1 MAVVDVCML
10 DDWSAELLPQDGDE
24 HLQRAPD
31 DTHLMHKSDDVG
43 ITEELTEELCCEAL
57 AQLDEEHAAL
67 RSYVCS
73 LLAFWDTR
81 SDRAADLDCVL
92 AQGVNPFATSHPE
105 VDALVFWTRVNNLRR
120 AVPHLLDLCPEMLQR
135 WEAWA
140 SERPRVSGVAP
151 RGHPFPWLFVWPWT
165 RTEPRFVV
173 FLEQFCT
180 AIGAPR
186 DGAAFAMPLHTYTPL
201 FDYALQLWRML
212 RTNEVRVVEVSVYEG
227 RNDGRY
233 SVRITDVG
241 GGQRHV
247 RVVFCDVKGGLSMD
261 PIMRSMD
268 PTMDPTMDASDPPR
282 DARAAP
288 LASADEHVRRRRS
301 TLLCVL
307 RYDGTVGPEPIV
319 VSEFEVSAA
328 TRTLAHAEPRMS
340 VQCDLDG
347 VSDASIE
354 I

>member
-1 MAVVDVCML
+1 MAAVDDAWKL
-10 DDWSAELLPQDGDE
+10 DDWSAELLPQDGDD
-24 HLQRAPD
+24 HIQRVPD
-31 DTHLMHKSDDVG
+31 GTHLMRKSGGVG

-57 AQLDEEHAAL
+57 AQLDEEHAAQ
-67 RSYVCS
+67 RSYIYS

-81 SDRAADLDCVL
+81 SDHAEDLDCVL
-92 AQGVNPFATSHPE
+92 AQGVDPFATSHPE
-105 VDALVFWTRVNNLRR
+105 VDALVFWTRFDNLRR
-120 AVPHLLDLCPEMLQR
+120 AAPHPLDLRPEMLQR

-151 RGHPFPWLFVWPWT
+151 RGHPFPWLFVWPWM

-180 AIGAPR
+180 AIGVPR
-186 DGAAFAMPLHTYTPL
+186 VGAAFAMPLHTYKPL
-201 FDYALQLWRML
+201 FERALQLWRML
-212 RTNEVRVVEVSVYEG
+212 RTNEARVVEVSVYEG

-247 RVVFCDVKGGLSMD
+247 RIVFCDVKGGLA
-261 PIMRSMD
+261 MD

-301 TLLCVL
+301 TLLRVL

-319 VSEFEVSAA
+319 VSEFEVSATV